1 MDFNSLESIYRRY
14 LHLDHDPTLLRII
27 YSVILANRYD
37 GSPIW
42 AMILGPAGCG
52 KSEILMSLDGSE
64 DIVAVSTLTPYALA
78 SAHGN
83 TGGDGLLY
91 ELDQKCLV
99 IEDLSAVSELPKE
112 ARGMLFSFLRS
123 AYNGEFVRSTGKGK
137 IEWKGKFGLL
147 AGATPA
153 IERTRANEASL
164 GERFLNIRMRVD
176 DLDEHALLDAV
187 DANANK
193 KSRIK
198 QALSDAASDFLE
210 NVKFDPKKRIMSQSV
225 LKEVRGLAIG
235 IAKSRTHVER
245 DHYTKEVSS
254 PVERG
259 ERATRV
265 YLQLQLLACA
275 AFQIGADWDEVL
287 TICQRLAL
295 DAIPMSRLAAL
306 RSVWR
311 GATRLKDVSEDIN
324 MSGPYVQRTMDD
336 LVMLGVLQRDRKK
349 EYRILDESLAT
360 ALDEQN

>member
-1 MDFNSLESIYRRY
+1 
-14 LHLDHDPTLLRII
+14 
-27 YSVILANRYD
+27 
-37 GSPIW
+37 
-42 AMILGPAGCG
+42 
-52 KSEILMSLDGSE
+52 MSLDGSE
-64 DIVAVSTLTPYALA
+64 YIVAVSTLTPYALA

-153 IERTRANEASL
+153 IERTRASEASL

-176 DLDEHALLDAV
+176 DLDEQALLDAV
-187 DANANK
+187 DQNANK
-193 KSRIK
+193 KTRVK

-210 NVKFDPKKRIMSQSV
+210 NVKFDTKKRVMSQSV
-225 LKEVRGLAIG
+225 LTEIRGLAIG
-235 IAKSRTHVER
+235 IAKARSHVER

-275 AFQIGADWDEVL
+275 AHQIGADWDEVL
-287 TICQRLAL
+287 SICQRLAL
-295 DAIPMSRLAAL
+295 DAIPISRLKAL
-306 RSVWR
+306 RSVHS
-311 GATRLKDVSEDIN
+311 GASRLKDVAESIN

-336 LVMLGVLQRDRKK
+336 LVMLGVIDRDRKK
-349 EYRILDESLAT
+349 EYRIADTALAT
-360 ALDEQN
+360 ALSEQN